1 MNKKK
6 SDPMKTSGFTKVVYT
21 SGASP
26 MKEDKAVI
34 KDYTFEWDGM
44 FSIRQ
49 LVFIFVCEYGRRT
62 DEIPRFFVC
71 LVRQRREW

>member
-1 MNKKK
+1 
-6 SDPMKTSGFTKVVYT
+6 MKTSGFTKVVYT

-26 MKEDKAVI
+26 MEEDKAVI

-49 LVFIFVCEYGRRT
+49 FVPAFCFMNMDVGLTR
-62 DEIPRFFVC
+62 PRGLFC
-71 LVRQRREW
+71 PMR